1 VNRLVWRPVFLNE
14 FIIAVNSVFACNK
27 ISVISEGQHID
38 DDTVC
43 AGSDCKPLHFKP
55 SRMFVMQNECMH
67 TLPG

>member
-1 VNRLVWRPVFLNE
+1 VKAN
-14 FIIAVNSVFACNK
+14 
-27 ISVISEGQHID
+27 ID